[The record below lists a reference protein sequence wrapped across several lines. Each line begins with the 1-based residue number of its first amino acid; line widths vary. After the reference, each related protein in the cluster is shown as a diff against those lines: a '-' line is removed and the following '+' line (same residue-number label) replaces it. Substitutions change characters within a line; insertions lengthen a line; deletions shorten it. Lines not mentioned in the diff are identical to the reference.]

1 MPAYKLEAAGKAV
14 KNLEWFLGLI
24 VSMSHVTK
32 VALQSVQT
40 VDYNNN
46 LSLSI
51 EVTVAFQVLVGKKK
65 ERNREPLRLI
75 SSIFILNALKILF

>member
-51 EVTVAFQVLVGKKK
+51 EVTVAFQVLVINLG
-65 ERNREPLRLI
+65 NREQLRLI